1 LIFRHRRAAGDFPQ
15 EPATPCGVALR
26 ELSFAKGATPM
37 RGRKRPALID
47 VSILLEL
54 AGHAAM
60 GAALGLGFS
69 LALMFFDAFGLKSLI
84 AGSVDPGSTARV
96 LVGTFT
102 LVFAVGASLTGF
114 VLTMVERGERS
125 ADQ

>member
-1 LIFRHRRAAGDFPQ
+1 
-15 EPATPCGVALR
+15 
-26 ELSFAKGATPM
+26 M

-47 VSILLEL
+47 ASILLEL

-69 LALMFFDAFGLKSLI
+69 LALFFFDVFGLKSLI
-84 AGSVDPGSTARV
+84 AASADPRSTALV

-102 LVFAVGASLTGF
+102 LAFAVGASLTGL
-114 VLTMVERGERS
+114 VLTMVERAEHS